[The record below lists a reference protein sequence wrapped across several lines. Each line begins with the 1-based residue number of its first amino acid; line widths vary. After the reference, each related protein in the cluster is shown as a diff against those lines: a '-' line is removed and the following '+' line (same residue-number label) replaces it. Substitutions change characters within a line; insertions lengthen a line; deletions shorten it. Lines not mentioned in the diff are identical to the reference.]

1 MLRALVRAV
10 VDTNV
15 LVRGILRRREAA
27 AAGVFDARVRGDF
40 RPLISDYILGAVR
53 KTLCEPD
60 VRALQGP
67 RPSRWPRAART
78 PMPGPTRRRRLRE
91 SEGSAAAA
99 KPRKSTATAESW
111 CARNRREHGP
121 ARMGQAPTAR
131 RPRTCIRAH
140 PAATTGWLRR
150 CRGHRRF
157 RAECGPDPNR

>member
-27 AAGVFDARVRGDF
+27 AAGVFDALVRGDF
-40 RPLISDYILGAVR
+40 RPLISDYILGEVR

-67 RPSRWPRAART
+67 RPNRWPRAART
-78 PMPGPTRRRRLRE
+78 PTPRPTRRRGLRE
-91 SEGSAAAA
+91 SKGSAAAA
-99 KPRKSTATAESW
+99 TPRESTATAGSW
-111 CARNRREHGP
+111 CARNRRECGP
-121 ARMGQAPTAR
+121 ARTGQAPTAH

-157 RAECGPDPNR
+157 RAGCGPDPSR